1 MHTTDGDIA
10 RPSRLAIP
18 VLCWLLAAASAGE
31 SKIEIELAA
40 VVDLPTAKERRSA
53 AAALAKR
60 DGVTVD
66 ALIERARAFRPAGRQ
81 GRGGAGAGART
92 ETVDLP
98 VGGKSERTRISFY
111 VPTAYAPDV
120 AAPLILYL
128 HGSHGRGEE
137 AAGFWQSHAEAT
149 GAIVVAPTEAGEN
162 VGYAFTATERARA
175 MAALRWARR
184 RFNIDE
190 NRIHLTGVSR
200 GGHMTWDLGGRRPDR
215 WASLSPMIGGPRW
228 LPTRGQQNL
237 RFLENLAHLP
247 LRDLQGERDQHGL
260 LVNLRYAFARLD
272 QLKAADAKFVTFAD
286 LGHSFRM
293 EAVAWDSFLSA
304 AKRNPS
310 PKRIVR
316 WSVAGDEGRGRAYW
330 AEILA
335 VHRNVKEKFAP
346 KVDARTWGG
355 LDELGQR
362 KQMDAIVLA
371 RTARLEA
378 RWAGPNKFIV
388 KTQRVKK
395 FRLLLAD
402 GMFDAELPVEVI
414 WNGRK
419 RKKKLKRNARVLL
432 DEFAERFDRTF
443 LPVAEFRVP

>member
-1 MHTTDGDIA
+1 MHTTGELIV
-10 RPSRLAIP
+10 RPSRLAIA
-18 VLCWLLAAASAGE
+18 VFCWLLAAASAGE
-31 SKIEIELAA
+31 TEIVIEIDLAA
-40 VVDLPTAKERRSA
+40 VVDLPTAKQRRSA

-66 ALIERARAFRPAGRQ
+66 ALIERARAFRPPERQ
-81 GRGGAGAGART
+81 GPGGARAHT
-92 ETVDLP
+92 ETAILRVD
-98 VGGKSERTRISFY
+98 GRSERTRVSFY
-111 VPTAYAPDV
+111 VPSAYAPDV

-137 AAGFWQSHAEAT
+137 STGFWQSHAEAI

-162 VGYAFTATERARA
+162 VGYAFTAMERARA

-200 GGHMTWDLGGRRPDR
+200 GGHMTWDLGGRWPDR

-247 LRDLQGERDQHGL
+247 LRDLQGEKDQHGL

-272 QLKAADAKFVTFAD
+272 LLKAADAKFVTFAD

-293 EAVAWDSFLSA
+293 EAVAWESFLGG
-304 AKRNPS
+304 AKRDPM
-310 PKRIVR
+310 PRRVVR
-316 WSVAGDEGRGRAYW
+316 WSVATDQGRGRAYW
-330 AEILA
+330 AEILS
-335 VHRNVKEKFAP
+335 VHRDVKEKFAP
-346 KVDARTWGG
+346 KVDGRTWGG
-355 LDELGQR
+355 LDEIGQR
-362 KQMDAIVLA
+362 KRMDAIVLA

-378 RWAGPNKFIV
+378 RWAGPNKFVV
-388 KTQRVKK
+388 KTQRVKR

-402 GMFDAELPVEVI
+402 GMFDADLPVEVV
-414 WNGRK
+414 WNGRN
-419 RKKKLKRNARVLL
+419 RKKKLKRSARVLL
-432 DEFAERFDRTF
+432 EEFAERFDRTF